1 MFDKDGLVMFNR
13 RFTVALA
20 LSAVAAL
27 AACQPK
33 ADEPKKLAFKSI
45 DITGANYANHF
56 ALPDTEGKQR
66 TLGEFKGKVL
76 IVFFG
81 FAQCPDVCPVMLAEV
96 AEVKKQLG
104 ADGSKVQ
111 GVFIT
116 VDPERDTP
124 PVLAAYVKAFGN
136 DFVALRGSLEQTQ
149 ATAKA
154 FKVFF
159 AKTPGQAPGSYN
171 IDHTAGA
178 YIFDTQGRV
187 RLFSRY
193 GSGAPAL
200 VEDVKLLL
208 K

>member
-13 RFTVALA
+13 RFALA
-20 LSAVAAL
+20 FALTATTAL

-45 DITGANYANHF
+45 DITGATYANDF
-56 ALPDTEGKQR
+56 ALPDTDGKQR
-66 TLGEFKGKVL
+66 TLADFKGKVV

-81 FAQCPDVCPVMLAEV
+81 FAQCPDVCPVTLAEI

-104 ADGSKVQ
+104 ADGNKVQ

-124 PVLAAYVKAFGN
+124 PVLAAYVQAFGK

-159 AKTPGQAPGSYN
+159 AKVPGQAPGSYN
-171 IDHTAGA
+171 IDHTAGS
-178 YIFDTQGRV
+178 YVFDTQGRV

-193 GSGAPAL
+193 GAGTPAL

>member
-1 MFDKDGLVMFNR
+1 MFDKDGPVMLKR
-13 RFTVALA
+13 RFTVALV

-45 DITGANYANHF
+45 DITGANYANDF
-56 ALPDTEGKQR
+56 ALPDTDGKQR
-66 TLGEFKGKVL
+66 TLAEFKGKVV

-81 FAQCPDVCPVMLAEV
+81 FAQCPDVCPVTLAEI

-104 ADGSKVQ
+104 ADGDKVQ

-124 PVLAAYVKAFGN
+124 PVLAAYVQTFGK
-136 DFVALRGSLEQTQ
+136 DFVALRGSAEQTQ

-159 AKTPGQAPGSYN
+159 AKVPGQAPGSYN

-178 YIFDTQGRV
+178 YVFDTQGRV

-193 GSGAPAL
+193 GAGVPAL